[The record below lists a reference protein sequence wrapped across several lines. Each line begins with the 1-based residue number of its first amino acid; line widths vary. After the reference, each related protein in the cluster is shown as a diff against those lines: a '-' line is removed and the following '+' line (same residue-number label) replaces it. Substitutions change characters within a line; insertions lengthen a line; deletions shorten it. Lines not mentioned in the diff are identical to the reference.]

1 MELINEINIIKNL
14 MNLNVLNEA
23 APLAWVDE
31 VWMAVKSIFTNFG
44 LAKSSI
50 QKFIIKGFD
59 EIVYNSDN
67 FKSKYGR

>member
-31 VWMAVKSIFTNFG
+31 VWKAVKSIFTNFF
-44 LAKSSI
+44 SV
-50 QKFIIKGFD
+50 FT
-59 EIVYNSDN
+59 YN
-67 FKSKYGR
+67 FKYFT